1 MGLINIIQTVELC
14 YDQTDAQK
22 NEKTCSQRQRYCIP
36 VLGFLFFVFFVL
48 GFKFSPYVSEVH
60 SVPFIKSNASG

>member
-1 MGLINIIQTVELC
+1 MGLINIIQTFELC

-36 VLGFLFFVFFVL
+36 VLVFFFFLVL